1 MKHEDLREQLPSKWL
16 ISKVLHKKVG
26 LKAALFFHYLQVQS
40 ALIEKETEE
49 GLEEFFHANTH
60 KIMADTLFSQMEQI
74 NCRKKLKAIGLLEEK
89 RILQHAKVYYKLK
102 LNVLHKL
109 NLEAE
114 RATNVCYKSNDTC
127 KYACGLCKESM

>member
-26 LKAALFFHYLQVQS
+26 LKAALFFHYLQVKS
-40 ALIEKETEE
+40 AITTKETEE
-49 GLEEFFHANTH
+49 ELEGFFHVNTH
-60 KIMADTLFSQMEQI
+60 KIMAETLFSQMEQV

-89 RILQHAKVYYKLK
+89 RVLQHAKVYYKLK

-109 NLEAE
+109 NLEATE
-114 RATNVCYKSNDTC
+114 TI
-127 KYACGLCKESM
+127 